1 MEKTNYGHGEIREIC
16 RKSGREGGEKEGGQE
31 RYRKYPVSQRRNS
44 AQMLQIYFSGNKR
57 TDIQNLTS
65 IYFSWTKSRNSIHG
79 MYRSSNFKCSIVSS
93 SVRKSVAVIHLQFFF
108 FVIFLHPE

>member
-57 TDIQNLTS
+57 RYGYTKFNLD
-65 IYFSWTKSRNSIHG
+65 
-79 MYRSSNFKCSIVSS
+79 
-93 SVRKSVAVIHLQFFF
+93 
-108 FVIFLHPE
+108 IFLLD